1 MTETEAPYN
10 VSRQPPATWHCQQ
23 CIESRQALAE
33 EVLHCLMT
41 IWGGDNE
48 SDYNEVADRLD
59 GIDEIVA
66 ARLSKIFKEAAT
78 ISRRRL

>member
-1 MTETEAPYN
+1 MTETEAPYI
-10 VSRQPPATWHCQQ
+10 AGCQRWKAKQ
-23 CIESRQALAE
+23 RADLAE

-66 ARLSKIFKEAAT
+66 CKLAMIFRKAAMDKAG
-78 ISRRRL
+78 

>member
-1 MTETEAPYN
+1 
-10 VSRQPPATWHCQQ
+10 
-23 CIESRQALAE
+23 
-33 EVLHCLMT
+33 MT